1 MSIPDD
7 ISICGYD
14 GITLSSIMTPK
25 LTTWEQDTTE
35 LGRIAVDKLI
45 EQIEKPLIAIPE
57 QIIVRG
63 RLLES
68 ETVQKIG

>member
-1 MSIPDD
+1 
-7 ISICGYD
+7 
-14 GITLSSIMTPK
+14 MTPK